1 MIRSNYDLDWRFDDE
16 KHMLKSIW
24 RFTSFK
30 KKYLYMEDKMFTPH
44 EKQIDESSKILLT
57 DTTWETIVN
66 RSEASSETT
75 WEIRSASLIKIKSL
89 NVT

>member
-1 MIRSNYDLDWRFDDE
+1 
-16 KHMLKSIW
+16 
-24 RFTSFK
+24 
-30 KKYLYMEDKMFTPH
+30 MFTPH